1 NRKAFNII
9 GIKNILGKRGEYMK
23 VEIGLTSFADNSDI
37 YTDKGKAPAISN
49 AQRIRNIIEEIEVAD
64 DYGLDVYGLGE
75 HHRPDYA
82 VSDPVTVLAAAAR
95 HTKNIKLSSAVTVL
109 SSDDPVRVYERF
121 STLNAVS
128 NGRAEIMVGRGSFIE
143 SFPLFCYNLND
154 YEQLFNEK
162 IELLMKMNKN
172 EIVNW
177 DGHLRPSIQNL
188 GIYPRVEHG
197 SLPISIA
204 TGGTPESSLKAG
216 ALGLPITY
224 AIIGGDPKRFQ
235 RNIEM
240 YKSIAESYG
249 HDVNKLTVATH
260 SWGYIA
266 ETDEQA
272 FREFFPS
279 VKASHDVLAKE
290 RGWPL
295 YNENSF
301 AREAGPNGALYVGS
315 PETVANK
322 IIDTIETLGLSRFM
336 LHTPVGSMPHENTIR
351 TIKLLAERVKP
362 VVDKYFENK

>member
-1 NRKAFNII
+1 
-9 GIKNILGKRGEYMK
+9 MK
-23 VEIGLTSFADNSDI
+23 VELGLTSFADNSDI
-37 YTDKGKAPAISN
+37 YMEDGYQPAISN

-64 DYGLDVYGLGE
+64 QYGLDVYGLGE

-95 HTKNIKLSSAVTVL
+95 NTKHIKLSSAVTVL

-121 STLNAVS
+121 STLDAVS

-143 SFPLFCYNLND
+143 SFPLFGYDLKN

-162 IELLMKMNKN
+162 IDLLMQINQK

-177 DGHLRPSIQNL
+177 EGHMRSSIHNL
-188 GIYPRVEHG
+188 GVYPRTERG
-197 SLPISIA
+197 SLPITIA

-224 AIIGGDPKRFQ
+224 AIIGGDPKRFR
-235 RNIEM
+235 RNIDM
-240 YKSIAESYG
+240 YRSIAESYG
-249 HDVNKLTVATH
+249 HNVDELPIATH

-272 FREFFPS
+272 KREFFPS
-279 VKASHDVLAKE
+279 VKANHDILAKE
-290 RGWPL
+290 RGWPM
-295 YNENSF
+295 YDENSF
-301 AREAGPNGALYVGS
+301 EREAGPNGALYVGS
-315 PETVANK
+315 PETVAQK
-322 IIDTIETLGLSRFM
+322 IIETIEALGITRFM
-336 LHTPVGSMPHENTIR
+336 LHTPVGSMPHENTIN

-362 VVDKYFENK
+362 IVDKYFENK